1 MTTATLYNVIHSELI
16 KSGFNEIVD
25 EDGKLIYFENNS
37 QFMTKMLKYDD
48 DVAEIVDTLFL
59 NQSLKN
65 PVHDQHFKQSFM
77 TRFLNRQINAQ
88 TIESFQ
94 MLLISTF
101 KTYESHLNT
110 VYDELDKFIKQEST
124 SEGENTSNSSDTSN
138 SEYSQDNSQESQS
151 QQQSNNT
158 SDTRS
163 AQAELPQNNVQI
175 DLNDTVMNSA
185 DRTDMNRTKQ
195 DNLSTGRD
203 ATTGNTTSQTESNT
217 QSNITSNNSNQSY
230 MYRLDELFKSRHVFD
245 VILKEFDSRC
255 FLQFW

>member
-16 KSGFNEIVD
+16 KSGFNEVVD
-25 EDGKLIYFENNS
+25 YNGKLVYFDDNN

-88 TIESFQ
+88 TIDSFK

-110 VYDELDKFIKQEST
+110 VYDELDKFIKQESI
-124 SEGENTSNSSDTSN
+124 SERESNSAASDTSN
-138 SEYSQDNSQESQS
+138 SQSNQNNTQETQS
-151 QQQSNNT
+151 ETTTNNT

-175 DLNDTVMNSA
+175 DLNDTTMNSA

-195 DNLSTGRD
+195 DNLSTGKD
-203 ATTGNTTSQTESNT
+203 NTSGNTSSQTESNT
-217 QSNITSNNSNQSY
+217 QSNVTSNDSNQSY